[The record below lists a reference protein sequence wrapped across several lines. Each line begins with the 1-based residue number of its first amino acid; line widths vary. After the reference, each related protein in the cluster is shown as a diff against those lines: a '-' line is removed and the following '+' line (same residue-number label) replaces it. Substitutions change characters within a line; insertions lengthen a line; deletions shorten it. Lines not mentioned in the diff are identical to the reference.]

1 MKFVLLL
8 IGLGFSCL
16 LYIIFMFIGLQGAIV
31 NFLAALPGLYYFNK
45 ACALEDKERQKDKEK
60 KQ

>member
-1 MKFVLLL
+1 MKYVLLL
-8 IGLGFSCL
+8 IGLGFSVL

-31 NFLAALPGLYYFNK
+31 KLLASLPFLYYLNK
-45 ACALEDKERQKDKEK
+45 AFALEDKERQKDKEK

>member
-1 MKFVLLL
+1 MVL
-8 IGLGFSCL
+8 GLE
-16 LYIIFMFIGLQGAIV
+16 GAIFK
-31 NFLAALPGLYYFNK
+31 FLASLPGIYYFNK